1 MNPPAFKILCYNS
14 LDSTNEEAK
23 RLLSAGRIAGLTL
36 IRAEQ
41 QTSGRGTQGRTW
53 ISPPGAGLY
62 LSIIH
67 PFERLESTDAMP
79 DVAHIPVTP
88 IFTLAAGVAC
98 AEILFELTGLKIHLK
113 PVNDL
118 YVAGCKL
125 GGILTEGLLGQEQG
139 RSVCRAIVT
148 GIGINIYAHEAV
160 ETGCQ
165 TDTRANQ
172 PTSLQ
177 ACISPQLFDRWQG
190 EAMMDELSQ
199 ALIRAVDDRYR
210 QLIDGDTPGIV
221 RDYLQSK
228 LPGMELPIEIARLL
242 PPGCLPAC

>member
-1 MNPPAFKILCYNS
+1 MNPPAFEILCYET

-23 RLLSAGRIAGLTL
+23 RLLSAGSIENLTL
-36 IRAEQ
+36 IRADQ

-62 LSIIH
+62 LSIVH
-67 PFERLESTDAMP
+67 PFDRLEALDSERDA
-79 DVAHIPVTP
+79 AQIPVTP

-98 AEILFELTGLKIHLK
+98 AEVLFELTGLKIHLK

-118 YVAGCKL
+118 YVEDCKL
-125 GGILTEGLLGQEQG
+125 GGILTEGILGQEHG
-139 RSVCRAIVT
+139 RSVCRAIIT
-148 GIGINIYAHEAV
+148 GIGINVYAHAAV

-165 TDTRANQ
+165 TDARPNT

-199 ALIRAVDDRYR
+199 ALVRAVDKRYQ
-210 QLIDGDTPGIV
+210 QLIQGDTPGIV
-221 RDYLQSK
+221 RSYLQSK
-228 LPGMELPIEIARLL
+228 LPGLELPAEIARLL
-242 PPGCLPAC
+242 PPGCLPVC